1 MMSYVGAQIGA
12 YRILEQLGEGGMGT
26 VWKAEHSTIGRKAAV
41 KMLHGEYSNRK
52 EIVQR
57 FFNEARAATQ
67 LNDPGIVQ
75 IFDFG
80 TTPEGYAYIVMELL
94 EGEALD
100 RRLHRL
106 GKLSV
111 HDALRIMR
119 QVSSTLG
126 AAHAQGIVHRDL
138 KPENV
143 YMVRDPEVPGG
154 ERAKI
159 LDFGIAK
166 LSDNAGV
173 KTQTN
178 AIMGTPMY
186 MSPEQ
191 CRGSG
196 GVDAR
201 SDVYAL
207 GCLMF
212 ALITGLPPFVADG
225 HGELIV
231 MHLTQPAPALSS
243 RAQHVA
249 PAVEAIAA
257 RTLAK
262 NPAERYASGTELAQ
276 AIGMLITSLSS
287 PGPGVMAPTTAT
299 HQAPTIALSG
309 HGTSPGTIPGNEKQ
323 TTLSG
328 SAAAHGT
335 MPPVARSK
343 VPLIAGALAVVAIA
357 GGIGFFA
364 VSGGDK
370 KTTVAADTTTPEAPK
385 PEAPKPEAPKPETP
399 SPQTPQP
406 EAPKP
411 EAPKPEAPKPE
422 APKPETPPPVEKV
435 SIAINST
442 PAAEVFVASEKTA
455 RGTTPYKLELE
466 KGAKAVEIK
475 LVAKG
480 YKPQKRTV
488 APTDTDVTVKLAKVT
503 TTTTTSAGGDSDN
516 TMNPFAKKK

>member
-1 MMSYVGAQIGA
+1 MMSSVGAQIGA
-12 YRILEQLGEGGMGT
+12 YRIIDLLGEGGMGT
-26 VWKAEHSTIGRKAAV
+26 VWRAEHMTIGRKAAV
-41 KMLHGEYSNRK
+41 KMLHGEFSNRA

-67 LNDPGIVQ
+67 ISDPGIVQ

-80 TTPEGYAYIVMELL
+80 TTPEGQAYIVMELL
-94 EGEALD
+94 SGEALD

-106 GKLSV
+106 GKLTV
-111 HDALRIMR
+111 HDSLRIMR
-119 QVSSTLG
+119 QVAATLG

-166 LSDNAGV
+166 LTDNAGV

-212 ALITGLPPFVADG
+212 ALVTGLPPFVAEG
-225 HGELIV
+225 HGELLV
-231 MHLTQPAPALSS
+231 MHLTQAAPPLSS
-243 RAQHVA
+243 RAQHIS
-249 PAVEAIAA
+249 PAVDAIAA
-257 RTLAK
+257 KCLSK
-262 NPAERYASGTELAQ
+262 NPAERYPTGTELAQ
-276 AIGMLITSLSS
+276 AIGTLITHLST
-287 PGPGVMAPTTAT
+287 PGPGVMQAVAT
-299 HQAPTIALSG
+299 HQQPTIALS
-309 HGTSPGTIPGNEKQ
+309 TEQQ

-328 SAAAHGT
+328 AAAQTPGT
-335 MPPVARSK
+335 MPPTAVTTKRN
-343 VPLIAGALAVVAIA
+343 PLLLVVGAIAVLAVA
-357 GGIGFFA
+357 GGIGFLA
-364 VSGGDK
+364 VQGGDK
-370 KTTVAADTTTPEAPK
+370 KEVVASDTTTPK
-385 PEAPKPEAPKPETP
+385 PEAPKPEAPKPEA
-399 SPQTPQP
+399 PQP

-422 APKPETPPPVEKV
+422 APQPVPAVEKV
-435 SIAINST
+435 SIPINST
-442 PAAEVFVASEKTA
+442 PVAEVFVGDEKTA
-455 RGTTPYKLELE
+455 RGTTPYSLELE
-466 KGAKAVEIK
+466 KGGKGVAIK
-475 LVAKG
+475 LVARG

-488 APTDTDVTVKLAKVT
+488 SPTEASVAVKLVKITT
-503 TTTTTSAGGDSDN
+503 TTTTTSSGDSDN

>member
-1 MMSYVGAQIGA
+1 MSSVGAQIGA
-12 YRILEQLGEGGMGT
+12 YKILDQLGEGGMGT
-26 VWKAEHSTIGRKAAV
+26 VWRAEHMGIGRKAAV
-41 KMLHGEYSNRK
+41 KMLHGEYSHRA

-67 LNDPGIVQ
+67 ISDPGIVQ

-94 EGEALD
+94 VGEALD
-100 RRLHRL
+100 RRLQRL
-106 GKLSV
+106 GKLTV

-166 LSDNAGV
+166 LSDNAGI

-191 CRGSG
+191 CRGAG
-196 GVDAR
+196 GIDAR

-212 ALITGLPPFVADG
+212 ALITGLPPFVAEG

-231 MHLTQPAPALSS
+231 MHLTQPAPLMSS

-249 PAVEAIAA
+249 PAVDAIAA
-257 RTLAK
+257 RCLAK
-262 NPAERYASGTELAQ
+262 NPAERYASGTELAH
-276 AIGMLITSLSS
+276 AIGMLITSLSQ
-287 PGPGVMAPTTAT
+287 PGPGVMAPNTAT
-299 HQAPTIALSG
+299 HQAPTIALS
-309 HGTSPGTIPGNEKQ
+309 SEQQ

-328 SAAAHGT
+328 AAAQTPGT
-335 MPPVARSK
+335 MTTQVVTRSK
-343 VPLIAGALAVVAIA
+343 VPLIAGAIAVLGIA
-357 GGIGFFA
+357 GGIGFLA
-364 VSGGDK
+364 VNGGGDK
-370 KTTVAADTTTPEAPK
+370 KTTVASESPTTPTPPAPK
-385 PEAPKPEAPKPETP
+385 PEAPKPEAPKPEA
-399 SPQTPQP
+399 PQP

-422 APKPETPPPVEKV
+422 APKPEAPVAVEKV
-435 SIAINST
+435 SIPITST
-442 PAAEVFVASEKTA
+442 PAAQLFVGDEKTA
-455 RGTTPYKLELE
+455 RGTTPYTLELE
-466 KGAKAVEIK
+466 KGGKPVAIK
-475 LVAKG
+475 LVAAG
-480 YKPQKRTV
+480 YKAQKRTV
-488 APTDTDVTVKLAKVT
+488 APTETNVAVKLVKAVAA
-503 TTTTTSAGGDSDN
+503 TTTSGDSDD